1 MCRSVE
7 LWWRTVSEAAPT
19 RDEHQLCLVL
29 PAHYQRTRSHLHVSH
44 TSVHLAS
51 HMKSDTVLLHILT
64 VLHAVIPHQVSI
76 INVVIIKTD
85 SAERYYNENRH
96 FTVHTAIPTNAATLS
111 IHSKLITC
119 FTALKHLQIGLCM
132 PTSLT
137 IHQHGSHLDIQYG
150 ATHVNITA
158 HWRKDCLSVSVVNHV
173 L

>member
-1 MCRSVE
+1 MKDSFGGGADKGRTSTMPRSSSSLSADKKPPARVTYISTLSITHKVRHCITSYSHSITCRD
-7 LWWRTVSEAAPT
+7 T
-19 RDEHQLCLVL
+19 
-29 PAHYQRTRSHLHVSH
+29 
-44 TSVHLAS
+44 TSS
-51 HMKSDTVLLHILT
+51 
-64 VLHAVIPHQVSI
+64 QYYY
-76 INVVIIKTD
+76 VVIIKTD